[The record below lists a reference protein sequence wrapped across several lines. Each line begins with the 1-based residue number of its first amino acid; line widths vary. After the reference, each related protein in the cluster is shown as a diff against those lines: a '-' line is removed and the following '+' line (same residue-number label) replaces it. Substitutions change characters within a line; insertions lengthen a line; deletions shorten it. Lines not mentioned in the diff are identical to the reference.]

1 MTDNTTALQANNPNA
16 PLRFD
21 EDARLEAL
29 ISALASTL
37 DAHDSRAETATDN
50 LFINTARGD
59 ALDLRGEAIGVQRRT
74 GESDAAYRT
83 RVQAAYAVALSDS
96 TIGDFARIVRLVLD
110 IDASEIDLAGI
121 NGKPAVTLTIDRGA
135 LANTPLTDSEILN
148 ALEAAIPSGH
158 AIELDT
164 TGTLELDG
172 PNYVPSDNSG
182 LSGPNTVGGTLGG
195 TKQA

>member
-1 MTDNTTALQANNPNA
+1 MSDNTTALRTNNPNA

-21 EDARLEAL
+21 EDARLDAL
-29 ISALASTL
+29 TSALASAL

-50 LFINTARGD
+50 LFINSASGD

-74 GESDAAYRT
+74 GESDEAYRT
-83 RVQAAYAVALSDS
+83 RVRAGYAVALSDS
-96 TIGDFARIVRLVLD
+96 TIGDFARIVRVVLD
-110 IDASEIDLAGI
+110 IDAPEIDLAGI
-121 NGKPAVTLTIDRGA
+121 SGKPAVTLTIDRDA
-135 LANTPLTDSEILN
+135 LTNTPLTDSEILN

-158 AIELDT
+158 AIELDA

-182 LSGPNTVGGTLGG
+182 LSGPETVGGTLGG
-195 TKQA
+195 TKRA